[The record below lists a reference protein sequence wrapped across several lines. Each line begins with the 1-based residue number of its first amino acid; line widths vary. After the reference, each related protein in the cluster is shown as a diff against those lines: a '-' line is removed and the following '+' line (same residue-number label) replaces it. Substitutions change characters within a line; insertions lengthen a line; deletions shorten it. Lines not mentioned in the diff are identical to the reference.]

1 MPRLMVRVILMTCF
15 FFFSTFYMT
24 YFFFSTFYINHN
36 LPFMNDGEGL
46 VPLFT
51 RVLSSIPSLAT
62 YRSLG
67 FRVQGLGLRE
77 QY

>member
-1 MPRLMVRVILMTCF
+1 MELRATIDGSSHADDLLFFLLLMVRVMLMTCF
-15 FFFSTFYMT
+15 FFFSTFYMA

-51 RVLSSIPSLAT
+51 RVLSSTPCL
-62 YRSLG
+62 
-67 FRVQGLGLRE
+67 
-77 QY
+77 